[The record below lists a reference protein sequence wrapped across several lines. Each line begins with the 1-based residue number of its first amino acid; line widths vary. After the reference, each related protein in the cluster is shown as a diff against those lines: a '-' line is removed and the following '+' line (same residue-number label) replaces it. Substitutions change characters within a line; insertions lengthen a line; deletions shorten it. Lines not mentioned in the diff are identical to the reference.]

1 MTPSIRS
8 SSRAGAEMGEL
19 RHEYHDELD
28 RLRDGIVR
36 LGAMTSE
43 TIGKGTA
50 ILLDRDISGAQ
61 RIIDGDDEIDA
72 ASLALEEDTTRLLA
86 LQAPMAGDL
95 RFLLTTLRVIGEL
108 ERSADLMVNVC
119 KASRRIYDLEL
130 APQLRGLIEAMGV
143 EATFLIRASIDAYM
157 DADESL
163 GAALDDVDDRLD
175 DLHVSYIE
183 AIFSSHQSDNLQL
196 QAAVQLAMIG
206 RYYERIGDHAVN
218 IGERV
223 RYMVSGW
230 LPEQSGAAVLTMRE
244 ASEVASAQ
252 ALLAPDAKLLGAVGP
267 PEAPEE
273 QSQTDIGG
281 NGSSP
286 DPNSG
291 PDTDGP

>member
-1 MTPSIRS
+1 M
-8 SSRAGAEMGEL
+8 GNHMGEL
-19 RHEYHDELD
+19 RREYHEELDEL
-28 RLRDGIVR
+28 RSGIVR
-36 LGAMTSE
+36 LGAMTAE

-61 RIIDGDDEIDA
+61 RIIDGDAEIDRVA
-72 ASLALEEDTTRLLA
+72 LRLEEGTTQVLE
-86 LQAPMAGDL
+86 LQAPMASDL

-108 ERSADLMVNVC
+108 ERSADLMVNVS

-130 APQLRGLIEAMGV
+130 PPELRGLIESMGM
-143 EATFLIRASIDAYM
+143 EATFLTRASIDAYV

-175 DLHVSYIE
+175 DLHVTFIE
-183 AIFSSHQSDNLQL
+183 AIFSSHHSSDLSL

-244 ASEVASAQ
+244 VSGNTDES
-252 ALLAPDAKLLGAVGP
+252 
-267 PEAPEE
+267 EAPAAI
-273 QSQTDIGG
+273 TDTPVPE
-281 NGSSP
+281 GSSGLGSE
-286 DPNSG
+286 DS
-291 PDTDGP
+291 